1 MPYANPEDARER
13 AREYY
18 QETKEDKQAYQRKYY
33 QRHKEELKTYQRN
46 YRKENG
52 EAIST
57 YFREKRKETPEK
69 YRKMEKKRNAK
80 PKRKLYMLA
89 AGAKRRVKQRGNKP
103 PKSWGTRNPKKI
115 NEIFELAAW
124 LTKNRVQNYAVDH
137 IIPVSR
143 GGADHQR
150 NMRVVTQNT
159 NGRKGN
165 KLDSECD
172 FNIYYWV
179 WETVG

>member
-1 MPYANPEDARER
+1 MAYANPEDKKA
-13 AREYY
+13 Y
-18 QETKEDKQAYQRKYY
+18 DKK
-33 QRHKEELKTYQRN
+33 

-52 EAIST
+52 EAVRAR
-57 YFREKRKETPEK
+57 YREYRKENPEK
-69 YRKMEKKRNAK
+69 YQKYEARRNAK
-80 PKRKLYMLA
+80 PKRKLYMVA
-89 AGAKRRVKQRGNKP
+89 AGAKRRVKQRGNKA
-103 PKSWGTRNPKKI
+103 PKSWGPRNPKKI
-115 NEIFELAAW
+115 NEVFELAAW

-179 WETVG
+179 WETA